1 MGQNFKKI
9 MWYMK
14 SEPSNLPNCKILQMK
29 TKKIKFET
37 KNALFGYFWAKI
49 LKTIIIF
56 NSATRNLPN

>member
-1 MGQNFKKI
+1 
-9 MWYMK
+9 MK
-14 SEPSNLPNCKILQMK
+14 SEPSNLPNCKILRMK

>member
-1 MGQNFKKI
+1 
-9 MWYMK
+9 MK

-56 NSATRNLPN
+56 NSGTRNLPN